1 VRSLLKDCSILLHS
15 SISNSSSTPLFPHFL
30 NRFLRRSDV
39 AFIFHLI
46 AFILYVRVWVWHTTP
61 AALALPGSSG
71 FGWFFRYLTFWSYTL
86 QLLQLSL
93 CVLARVSKNPKR
105 KCALGHAADRLSC
118 AAFGLANTVTAMF
131 YAVEN
136 STQGLV
142 EGGRAI
148 RPWWLAASVH
158 SMNSGVAWIDLIIVE
173 ERSFSG
179 KSRHLALFLAVS
191 YALWLLVVR
200 QFYGKFP
207 YPVLNNLP
215 FPMGYVCFMSAGI
228 SLVFISFELGKF
240 VKLSLLGNGGGSSRG
255 KEAKK
260 KTF

>member
-1 VRSLLKDCSILLHS
+1 MY
-15 SISNSSSTPLFPHFL
+15 
-30 NRFLRRSDV
+30 
-39 AFIFHLI
+39 A
-46 AFILYVRVWVWHTTP
+46 RVWVWHTTP

-93 CVLARVSKNPKR
+93 CILARISKNRKR
-105 KCALGHAADRLSC
+105 KYALGRAADRLSC

-142 EGGRAI
+142 EGGKND

-158 SMNSGVAWIDLIIVE
+158 SLNSGVAWIDLIIVE

-179 KSRHLALFLAVS
+179 KSRHLALVLAVS

-200 QFYGKFP
+200 QYYGKFP
-207 YPVLNNLP
+207 YPVLNKLP
-215 FPMGYVCFMSAGI
+215 FPMGYCAFMSVGI
-228 SLVFISFELGKF
+228 ALVAISFELGKF
-240 VKLSLLGNGGGSSRG
+240 VKLSLLQKQDPGSSINGRG
-255 KEAKK
+255 REKVQKQS
-260 KTF
+260 